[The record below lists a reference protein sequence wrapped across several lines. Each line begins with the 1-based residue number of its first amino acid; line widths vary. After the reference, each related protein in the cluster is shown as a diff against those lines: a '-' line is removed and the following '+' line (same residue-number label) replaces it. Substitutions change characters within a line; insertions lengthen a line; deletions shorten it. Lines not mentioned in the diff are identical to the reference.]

1 MTIRNGLAS
10 FLRSVDSVLAFIDH
24 QLFQLKK
31 SSSHEIHP
39 AVNTAA
45 TLPKADKLSIIP
57 TILLGALCK
66 LGGCIFPPINNVFND
81 HVIGCTL
88 TKTWQDPN
96 GERGKA
102 TCRQQL
108 SNKHRVA

>member
-10 FLRSVDSVLAFIDH
+10 FLRSVDSVLAFIGH

-31 SSSHEIHP
+31 SSSHEIYP
-39 AVNTAA
+39 AVKTAA
-45 TLPKADKLSIIP
+45 TLPKADKLSNIP
-57 TILLGALCK
+57 TIPLGALCK
-66 LGGCIFPPINNVFND
+66 LGGWIFPPINSVFND
-81 HVIGCTL
+81 QVIGCTL

-96 GERGKA
+96 GERVKA

>member
-39 AVNTAA
+39 AA
-45 TLPKADKLSIIP
+45 TLPKADKLSNIP
-57 TILLGALCK
+57 TIPLGALCK
-66 LGGCIFPPINNVFND
+66 LGGWIFPPINSVFND
-81 HVIGCTL
+81 QVIGCTL

-96 GERGKA
+96 GERVKA

-108 SNKHRVA
+108 SNKHRIA